1 MSNVIPELD
10 SAVSL
15 NPRLFL
21 KGFINAIRKRLFL
34 FSKRTFDIIFSI
46 IGCMLL
52 LPLAIAIKI
61 ASILTG
67 DRDPIFYTQKRIGRH
82 GKTFKIYKFRSMV
95 KEADAILEA
104 KLASDPEF
112 AQKYTKKMKLD
123 HDPRITKV
131 GQFIRKTSIDEVP
144 QFINV
149 LKGDMSIIGNRPYLP
164 RERSR
169 ISHIATPD
177 TFNAIIAT
185 KPGITGLWQVSGRS
199 STSFAK
205 RIEIEAS
212 YSETQG
218 FFTDIKIFFKT
229 FATVIGRGG
238 AK

>member
-34 FSKRTFDIIFSI
+34 FSKRTFDIFLSV
-46 IGCMLL
+46 IGCTMLI
-52 LPLAIAIKI
+52 PLTIAIKI

-169 ISHIATPD
+169 ISHIAAPD

-229 FATVIGRGG
+229 FATVILKKG